1 MMGGF
6 FSSIAWIQ
14 AGAVWA
20 DQATEVPSY
29 GGELVKTVIA
39 LIIVCVLAYVLLR
52 WGLGWLYGKK
62 PLPNHMKIL
71 GRLPIEGR
79 RSLYLVRV
87 QSRTLLLGVTDSSVA
102 LLAELD
108 SEEFD
113 RQAEKT
119 QAGAARAGR
128 SFQQVLSR
136 ILVPNQQHAAAK
148 AEGTPE
154 AERSQV
160 TNQTSDDNRDA
171 EPEAEATSQD
181 KASQRPAGTQ
191 DERPSSREKT
201 EDGS

>member
-1 MMGGF
+1 MGGF
-6 FSSIAWIQ
+6 FSSLVWIQ

-29 GGELVKTVIA
+29 GGELVKTIVA
-39 LIIVCVLAYVLLR
+39 LIFVCILAYVLLR

-87 QSRTLLLGVTDSSVA
+87 QSRTLLLGVTDSSVNV
-102 LLAELD
+102 LAELD

-113 RQAEKT
+113 RRAEE
-119 QAGAARAGR
+119 ARSSGAATPGH

-136 ILVPNQQHAAAK
+136 ILASNKHDPAQDAPGPRGPQTEAPRPSQEDRAAD
-148 AEGTPE
+148 P
-154 AERSQV
+154 
-160 TNQTSDDNRDA
+160 SDDN
-171 EPEAEATSQD
+171 
-181 KASQRPAGTQ
+181 ASPKTAKPN
-191 DERPSSREKT
+191 DEDQSSRHET